1 MSATISE
8 VKTAL
13 ATKLGTISGLRAYAF
28 QPDSPAFPC
37 AIPTLTSIEYHGAM
51 GAGLVTYQFTV
62 SLIVGRVSERSSES
76 KLNDFGAYSGAAS
89 VRQTLE
95 ADQTLGGVVDAT
107 IVTSATNITGITIGD
122 TDYLM
127 MDFAVTV
134 YDS

>member
-13 ATKLGTISGLRAYAF
+13 ATKLGTIAGLRAYAF
-28 QPDSPAFPC
+28 QPDNPNFPC
-37 AIPTLTSIEYHGAM
+37 AIPTLTNIEYHGAM

-62 SLIVGRVSERSSES
+62 SVIIGRVSERSSES
-76 KLNDFGAYSGAAS
+76 KLNEYGSYSGASS
-89 VRQTLE
+89 VRQVLE
-95 ADQTLGGVVDAT
+95 ADGSLGGVVDDT
-107 IVTSATNITGITIGD
+107 VVMSATNITAISIGD